1 MLPVLLVL
9 HISHV
14 HQGQVV
20 LSLSL
25 LAPVQP
31 PPWRL
36 CRAQGKALMA
46 GAEPWAGAHR
56 CLEEAAV
63 SSWQRQAAGGGEG
76 ALVAGQQP
84 ALTTE
89 AES

>member
-1 MLPVLLVL
+1 
-9 HISHV
+9 
-14 HQGQVV
+14 
-20 LSLSL
+20 
-25 LAPVQP
+25 
-31 PPWRL
+31 
-36 CRAQGKALMA
+36 MA

-63 SSWQRQAAGGGEG
+63 GSWQRQAAGGGEG